1 MKLFITLLAALFL
14 VTTDGNSY
22 AAKHLYADPDVYI
35 CVSGNAKVYH
45 QTKDCHGL
53 NACTHNIK
61 KVKES
66 EAIRDYNRRA
76 CKVCYK

>member
-1 MKLFITLLAALFL
+1 MKLLITFLAALFL
-14 VTTDGNSY
+14 VTSAGNSY
-22 AAKHLYADPDVYI
+22 PVKQVYADEEVYI

-45 QTKDCHGL
+45 RIRECHGL
-53 NACTHNIK
+53 SPCTHTIK